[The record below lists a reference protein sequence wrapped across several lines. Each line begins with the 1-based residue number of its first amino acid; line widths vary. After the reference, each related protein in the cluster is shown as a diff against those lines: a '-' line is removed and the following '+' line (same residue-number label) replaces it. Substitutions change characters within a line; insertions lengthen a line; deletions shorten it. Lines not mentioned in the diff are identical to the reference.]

1 VKVSKALSTVGRYR
15 LAIPAVLGILIL
27 LLPYLHIVSL
37 LLQQEIQLAAIYTLL
52 VIGFSLAYGFGGQLA
67 LGQVAVF
74 AGGAYITAIMFN
86 HGITDLLLAAAASIA
101 FAALL
106 GVIAALPGLRFAGWS
121 LALVSFFLVLLI
133 PNITD
138 LFSAQDGGVLGIPGI
153 IGPTLFGQTLG
164 TTAFYVLTI
173 ACTAL
178 TLFFF
183 RNIVKSRYGSGLL
196 VLKHGSQLARSLGLS
211 PVRTRLATYVLA
223 ALPAG
228 LAGVLYAY
236 YSSYIQADVFDFNL
250 VTLMIAAAAIAGT
263 QSLWGAPIAAA
274 ILVIGPDQ
282 VSAFNKYSL
291 LAYGIL
297 LVVFGVLFATGL
309 SGTGKRI
316 LRRYAPGL
324 LGTGV
329 ETGSDADTAP
339 VTLAGKPLKT
349 CGVTKAFGG
358 VQALAGVDF
367 EAQPGQITAI
377 IGANGAG
384 KTTLLNAISGLIP
397 IESGEVQLGG
407 ETISGRSA
415 DKIARAG
422 ISRTFQTP
430 QIPDSLN
437 VLEVAASSRI
447 AEKWVPWF
455 EIGVR
460 SPRYLKVERTDAQRA
475 RAALAFVGL
484 EHDQVTPA
492 SLLPLGQRRILEV
505 ARAIAAE
512 PAVVLLDE
520 PGAGL
525 DSDSLGL
532 LGQVV
537 RKLRDEGAT
546 VVLIEHNVTFVMDVA
561 DVVYV
566 MELGSVIAHG
576 APDEVRSNQN
586 VIASYLGRRHGARGE
601 QAPAVAA
608 VQAAATSVR
617 TVEAADAS

>member
-1 VKVSKALSTVGRYR
+1 MTRVLNTLGRFR
-15 LAIPAVLGILIL
+15 LAIPAVIAVVIM
-27 LLPYLHIVSL
+27 LLPYLNVASL
-37 LLQQEIQLAAIYTLL
+37 VFQQELQLAAIYTLL
-52 VIGFSLAYGFGGQLA
+52 VIGFSLAYGYGGQLA

-86 HGITDLLLAAAASIA
+86 HGITELIYAAAASIA

-106 GVIAALPGLRFAGWS
+106 GVIAGLPGLRFAGWS

-138 LFSAQDGGVLGIPGI
+138 LFSSQDGGVLGIPGI
-153 IGPTLFGQTLG
+153 IGPTLFGQTLS
-164 TTAFYVLTI
+164 TTGFYVLTI

-178 TLFFF
+178 ALFFF

-211 PVRTRLATYVLA
+211 PFRTRLATYVLA

-236 YSSYIQADVFDFNL
+236 YSSYIQAGVFDFNL
-250 VTLMIAAAAIAGT
+250 VTLMIAASAIAGT
-263 QSLWGAPIAAA
+263 QSLWGAPVAAA

-282 VSAFNKYSL
+282 VSVFNKYSL

-297 LVVFGVLFATGL
+297 LVAFGVLFGAGL
-309 SGTGKRI
+309 SGAGKRL

-324 LGTGV
+324 LDTGAGTAA
-329 ETGSDADTAP
+329 DADTAP
-339 VTLAGKPLKT
+339 VTLPGKPLKT
-349 CGVTKAFGG
+349 SGVAKAFGG

-367 EAQPGQITAI
+367 EAQPGKITAI

-397 IESGEVQLGG
+397 IDRGEVQLG
-407 ETISGRSA
+407 EERISGQSA

-447 AEKWVPWF
+447 SEKWIPWF

-460 SPRYLKVERTDAQRA
+460 SPRYRKVERTDATRA

-492 SLLPLGQRRILEV
+492 TVLPLGQRRILEV

-525 DSDSLGL
+525 DPDSLAQ

-561 DVVYV
+561 DTVYV

-576 APDEVRSNQN
+576 APDEVRRNED
-586 VIASYLGRRHGARGE
+586 VIASYLGRRHGAQGNGVQRVL
-601 QAPAVAA
+601 AVK
-608 VQAAATSVR
+608 
-617 TVEAADAS
+617 AADAN